1 MSARTRGV
9 SALSFWSR
17 RTNAQHPSGNAV
29 VQQTPRTAG
38 KDPYTGPS
46 VLEKRIPDGPPLHVS
61 SQFRKMRESVDLEC
75 GEPQMTFRRF

>member
-1 MSARTRGV
+1 MFARTRGV

-17 RTNAQHPSGNAV
+17 RTNAQPPSGNAC
-29 VQQTPRTAG
+29 VQQTARTAG

-46 VLEKRIPDGPPLHVS
+46 VLEKRIPDDGPPLHVS

-75 GEPQMTFRRF
+75 GLGVWRDR